1 MIAPL
6 SSEKRNRTCN
16 IYHHSDMFAC
26 WYVDISS
33 CFPTAVGLAVRN
45 NRHEYLRFLFS
56 PVYNLFQQH
65 FADFRRPERFN
76 TESEGGY
83 RFEVVNLRAVF
94 VRYADNALYVIYAQN
109 SAFAECLYP
118 CPNRRGD
125 NPEQFA
131 DFPLG
136 HGGCT
141 YIARQGDIALPVHR
155 DNVPFFFHRDSVFN

>member
-1 MIAPL
+1 MLACWHAG
-6 SSEKRNRTCN
+6 T
-16 IYHHSDMFAC
+16 FAC
-26 WYVDISS
+26 CYVGISS
-33 CFPTAVGLAVRN
+33 RFPTAVGLAVRN
-45 NRHEYLRFLFS
+45 NRHEHRRFFFS
-56 PVYNLFQQH
+56 HVHNPFQQCL
-65 FADFRRPERFN
+65 ADFRRPERFD

-83 RFEVVNLRAVF
+83 RFEVVNLRAVS
-94 VRYADNALYVIYAQN
+94 VRYADNALYVIYTQN

-136 HGGCT
+136 HGGCA

-155 DNVPFFFHRDSVFN
+155 DNVPFFFHRYSALN